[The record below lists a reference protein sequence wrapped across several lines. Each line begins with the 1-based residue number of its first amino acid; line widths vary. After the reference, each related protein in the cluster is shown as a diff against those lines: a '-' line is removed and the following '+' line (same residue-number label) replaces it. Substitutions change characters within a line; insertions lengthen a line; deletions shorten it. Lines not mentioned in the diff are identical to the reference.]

1 MCQLRILSAILYE
14 EKADVSVVQAKNGSR
29 GKTGG
34 GSRVTVS
41 SVKKTN
47 QWALRET
54 EFAEGLVG
62 GKSRN
67 LAVLR

>member
-1 MCQLRILSAILYE
+1 M
-14 EKADVSVVQAKNGSR
+14 ADIIIVQAKNGSR
-29 GKTGG
+29 GKAGAG
-34 GSRVTVS
+34 ARVTVS

-47 QWALRET
+47 RWALRET

-67 LAVLR
+67 LAALR

>member
-1 MCQLRILSAILYE
+1 M
-14 EKADVSVVQAKNGSR
+14 QAKNGSN
-29 GKTGG
+29 GKAGG
-34 GSRVTVS
+34 NAHVAVS
-41 SVKKTN
+41 SVKKTS
-47 QWALRET
+47 QWALRES